1 MACKSL
7 AGEWAKYGVT
17 VNSIS
22 PGYVATDMIK
32 DPPPGEGATWPKV
45 WMRDTPVDRFAEAF
59 EIGQMIVLMCSQES
73 STFMTGH
80 DLIMDGGFT
89 TY

>member
-1 MACKSL
+1 MDQSL

-22 PGYVATDMIK
+22 PGYVSTDMINHT
-32 DPPPGEGATWPKV
+32 PSGEGADWADK
-45 WMRDTPVDRFAEAF
+45 WMRDTPVGRFADPS
-59 EIGQMIVLMCSQES
+59 EIGQMIVIMCSEEA

-80 DLIMDGGFT
+80 DLVVDGGQ
-89 TY
+89 